1 MTTHCTERQSVNSIR
16 DSIIG
21 LKARLS
27 DCDLCPRQ
35 CHVDRYSSGDGI
47 CGMSADIRISSANLH
62 HGEEPPLS
70 GMRGSGTIFMT
81 GCNLKC
87 AYCQNYPISQLRH
100 GQDISHE
107 TLVETMLELQARG
120 GHNINFVTPTHYIAQ
135 IAEAI
140 IDAREEGLEIPIV
153 YNSSGYDSADVLQML
168 DGLIEIYLPDMRYS
182 DSENAE
188 EFSSAPDYPS
198 VNRAAIREMF
208 RQVGL
213 LETDSDGIAKRGL
226 IIRHLVL
233 PEDVSGTK
241 DTLEF
246 ISKEISPKTSISLMS
261 QYFPAHRAS
270 EFGPLAR
277 RITGEEY
284 KRAVGWMQEFN
295 LENGWCQNEKI

>member
-1 MTTHCTERQSVNSIR
+1 M
-16 DSIIG
+16 
-21 LKARLS
+21 KARLS

-35 CHVDRYSSGDGI
+35 CHVDRYSGGDGI

-70 GMRGSGTIFMT
+70 GTRGSGTIFMT

-107 TLVETMLELQARG
+107 TLVKTMLQLQVRG
-120 GHNINFVTPTHYIAQ
+120 AHNINFVTPTHYIAQ

-140 IDAREEGLEIPIV
+140 VDARESGLVIPIV
-153 YNSSGYDSADVLQML
+153 YNSSGYDSVDVLRLL
-168 DGLIEIYLPDMRYS
+168 DGLIDIYLPDMRYS

-188 EFSSAPDYPS
+188 KYSSAPDYPS
-198 VNRAAIREMF
+198 VNRAAIKEMF

-213 LETDSDGIAKRGL
+213 LETDDEGIAKRGL

-233 PEDVSGTK
+233 PEDISGTR
-241 DTLEF
+241 DTLAF
-246 ISKEISPKTSISLMS
+246 ISEEISPKTSISLMS

-270 EFGPLAR
+270 EFEPLAR
-277 RITGEEY
+277 RVTGYEY
-284 KRAVGWMQEFN
+284 KRAVGWMDEFN
-295 LENGWCQNEKI
+295 LENGWCQNEEI